1 MPQYSGQPQELHANA
16 SHLGP
21 GVAALLDRSSDFTLG
36 LNIFSGA
43 LHAGPPNLSLM
54 PCELE
59 PLGSLPLDTEGSAA
73 WGSLLGPALS
83 LVLPVVYALICG
95 CGILAN
101 GLVISIVLSCKH
113 KLVSDVY
120 ILNLAVADLLFL
132 VGMPFIIHQLVQE
145 HGWIFGD
152 FLCRAVTTL
161 DLNNQFTSVAIVTVL
176 CVDRYVAVVYS
187 STVGQ
192 KRTLRCTALIN
203 AGVWASSLVMATPA
217 MLYARVQREN
227 QTELCLMDLP
237 GPSSLYWYT
246 LYQSLAAF
254 LLPLLV
260 ITVLYSLTLHH
271 LFRAMHRA
279 QRRCSAR
286 SRRVTRMALTI
297 ITAFLICW
305 TPFHVVQLVNLTATP
320 SVASFYLNQLTIC
333 LSYAHSCVSPVLVL
347 FCTEFFRERMAHS
360 RYCRFI
366 TRWRALRAGTALP
379 SQELTS
385 TVYSPQVGST
395 TAQRCRRPFG
405 TEQLPCSMTEASVT
419 INGQEEQSAV

>member
-1 MPQYSGQPQELHANA
+1 ILLEL
-16 SHLGP
+16 
-21 GVAALLDRSSDFTLG
+21 
-36 LNIFSGA
+36 
-43 LHAGPPNLSLM
+43 
-54 PCELE
+54 
-59 PLGSLPLDTEGSAA
+59 
-73 WGSLLGPALS
+73 ALS

-145 HGWIFGD
+145 HGWISGD

-161 DLNNQFTSVAIVTVL
+161 DLNNQFSSMAIVTLL
-176 CVDRYVAVVYS
+176 CVDRYPPGHALQHS
-187 STVGQ
+187 PVGQ
-192 KRTLRCTALIN
+192 KRTLCCTSLIN

-217 MLYARVQREN
+217 MLYARVQRDN

-271 LFRAMHRA
+271 LFRTMHQA
-279 QRRCSAR
+279 QRCCSAR

-320 SVASFYLNQLTIC
+320 STASFYLNQLTIC
-333 LSYAHSCVSPVLVL
+333 LSYAHSCISPVLVL
-347 FCTEFFRERMAHS
+347 FCTEAFEVS
-360 RYCRFI
+360 
-366 TRWRALRAGTALP
+366 LQSPKSGELPLSGKGTN
-379 SQELTS
+379 
-385 TVYSPQVGST
+385 
-395 TAQRCRRPFG
+395 
-405 TEQLPCSMTEASVT
+405 M
-419 INGQEEQSAV
+419 II